1 MFELELLCKLCDAL
15 SELLVPG
22 EDLLFLL
29 KLQSRLYAFCELFRF
44 MGLLREEWACQE
56 ILSVLRVEF
65 RLLHHAERLVLEGA
79 GSVRVLGPLVWLQV
93 EPDLDFAD
101 VVLVIL
107 K

>member
-1 MFELELLCKLCDAL
+1 
-15 SELLVPG
+15 
-22 EDLLFLL
+22 
-29 KLQSRLYAFCELFRF
+29 
-44 MGLLREEWACQE
+44 MGQARLLREEWACKE

-79 GSVRVLGPLVWLQV
+79 GSVRVLGPLGWLQV
-93 EPDLDFAD
+93 EPNLDFVE